1 MNEREVLT
9 VCHVCSYS
17 MVPPHSFWSL
27 VKLSMYV
34 VYYVVRFHFGPK
46 QYVKLYNMYVVRYH
60 FIHFGPDE
68 RRLHTKREHK

>member
-34 VYYVVRFHFGPK
+34 VYYVVKFYFGPNSMSNS
-46 QYVKLYNMYVVRYH
+46 VICMLYASTS
-60 FIHFGPDE
+60 FILVLTRGGC
-68 RRLHTKREHK
+68 T

>member
-1 MNEREVLT
+1 MSCTN
-9 VCHVCSYS
+9 VCSYS
-17 MVPPHSFWSL
+17 MVPPHSL

-34 VYYVVRFHFGPK
+34 VYYVLRFHFGPNSVSNS
-46 QYVKLYNMYVVRYH
+46 YIVCFH